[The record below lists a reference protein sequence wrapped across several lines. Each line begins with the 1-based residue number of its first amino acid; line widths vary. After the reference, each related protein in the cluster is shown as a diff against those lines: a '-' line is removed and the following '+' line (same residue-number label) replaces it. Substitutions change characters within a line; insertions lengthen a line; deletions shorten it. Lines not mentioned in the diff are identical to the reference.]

1 MEPKVSYSLV
11 GAFVIVFGGILIVIV
26 LWLVKGGPERTYNT
40 YYAYFRDSVSGVNEN
55 AAVKYKGVNV
65 GRVRNIGLD
74 PENLEQVRLTLDIAD
89 GTPIKEDT
97 VATLAMQGLTGLAFV
112 DLVGG
117 SRESPPVRPS
127 PGQEVPVIKTR
138 PSLLMRLDEAATT
151 LLSNLNQIAS
161 AMGDVVDEE
170 SRASFKKIVV
180 NLAELSTAL
189 KEREDQLDQL
199 FVSAGRTLE
208 NVGEVTQKLP
218 PLVSRATDAVAALD
232 NMAQQ
237 IARTSQSVNST
248 LDGNQQNIQQF
259 TNQTLSEAGLLV
271 TELRQLTA
279 GLQRLSRQVEQ
290 NPKSL
295 LFGRKPPPRGPGE

>member
-26 LWLVKGGPERTYNT
+26 LWLVKGGPQRTYST

-55 AAVKYKGVNV
+55 AAVKYKGVSV
-65 GRVRNIGLD
+65 GRVKGVGLD

-117 SRESPPVRPS
+117 SRESPPLRPS

-138 PSLLMRLDEAATT
+138 RSLLMRLDEAATT
-151 LLSNLNQIAS
+151 LLTNLNQIAS

-180 NLAELSTAL
+180 NLAELSAAL

-199 FVSAGRTLE
+199 FVNAGRTLE
-208 NVGEVTQKLP
+208 NVGEATQKLP
-218 PLVSRATDAVAALD
+218 ALVSRATDTVAALD

-237 IARTSQSVNST
+237 IARTSQSVDAT
-248 LDGNQQNIQQF
+248 LNGNQQNIQQF
-259 TNQTLSEAGLLV
+259 TNQTLSEVGVLV

-295 LFGRKPPPRGPGE
+295 LFGRQPPPRGPGE

>member
-26 LWLVKGGPERTYNT
+26 LWLVKGGPERTYKS
-40 YYAYFRDSVSGVNEN
+40 YYVYFRDSVSGVNEN

-65 GRVRNIGLD
+65 GRVRDIGLD
-74 PENLEQVRLTLDIAD
+74 PENLEQVRLVLDIAD

-117 SRESPPVRPS
+117 SRESPPLRPS
-127 PGQEVPVIKTR
+127 PGREVPVIKTR
-138 PSLLMRLDEAATT
+138 RSLLMRLDEAATT
-151 LLSNLNQIAS
+151 LLTNLNQIAS